1 MPTNNLRGAV
11 LMVIAI
17 ALLATMDATVKWLVT
32 HQVEVMQILAVRSV
46 IIVFFMVGLYQIR
59 GRGQEIIPTR
69 PIAQLLRGLFGFIA
83 PFTFFLGL
91 KYVPLTDGVVV
102 FFSSIFV
109 ISFLSMVFLGER
121 VGPHR
126 WASIVI
132 GYIGVLIVVQPQG
145 GGQWIGYALV
155 LLSSSSYAVL
165 FVSGRYLSSTESTP
179 SLVISYNLGVGIL
192 ALIFLPWF
200 WVPLDTAQI
209 TILLLAT
216 VLAGCGHFAMTSAFA
231 HGEASFIAPFEYT
244 ALLWAI
250 MFDLI
255 VWHHMP
261 GTTTLLGATFVIGSG
276 LYVAYREQ
284 LANRV
289 NKDVAPKSN
298 IL

>member
-1 MPTNNLRGAV
+1 MVGIYELRGCRQ
-11 LMVIAI
+11 AI
-17 ALLATMDATVKWLVT
+17 M
-32 HQVEVMQILAVRSV
+32 
-46 IIVFFMVGLYQIR
+46 
-59 GRGQEIIPTR
+59 PTR

-83 PFTFFLGL
+83 PFSFFLGL

-109 ISFLSMVFLGER
+109 ISFLSMIFLGER

-126 WASIVI
+126 WVSIVI
-132 GYIGVLIVVQPQG
+132 GYVGVLIVVQPQG
-145 GGQWIGYALV
+145 GGQWLGYALV
-155 LLSSSSYAVL
+155 LLSSGCYAVL
-165 FVSGRYLSSTESTP
+165 FVTGRYLSSTESTP

-200 WVPLDTAQI
+200 WVPLDTTQI
-209 TILLLAT
+209 MFLLISTI
-216 VLAGCGHFAMTSAFA
+216 LAGCGHFAMTSAFA

-250 MFDLI
+250 MFDLLI
-255 VWHHMP
+255 WHHIP
-261 GTTTLLGATFVIGSG
+261 GATTLLGATFIVGSG

-284 LANRV
+284 LANRTRI
-289 NKDVAPKSN
+289 DVATKSN